1 MDRQLENA
9 IQQREYD
16 DCYRYDYS
24 LSKTWVCGE
33 DDNEDEDDV

>member
-16 DCYRYDYS
+16 DCYRYNYS
-24 LSKTWVCGE
+24 LLNTWVCEE
-33 DDNEDEDDV
+33 DDEEDEDDV

>member
-16 DCYRYDYS
+16 DCYKYDYS
-24 LSKTWVCGE
+24 LFNTWTCGE
-33 DDNEDEDDV
+33 DDEEDEDDV